1 MSRKNWWIG
10 ALLLGIAGILLFLVL
25 VMGQVNSPQ
34 AVSLED
40 IYALLVTEDG
50 DNRLDLIDQKLA
62 DIDEEVDLIYLQAK
76 EMMEEEGW
84 QFENQ
89 QWTLDDIKFLLDI
102 INAEINAIQD
112 RLDLMPPCP

>member
-1 MSRKNWWIG
+1 MSRRNWWIG
-10 ALLLGIAGILLFLVL
+10 ALLLGVAGILLFFVL
-25 VMGQVNSPQ
+25 VMGQLDSQ
-34 AVSLED
+34 RAVSLED

-50 DNRLDLIDQKLA
+50 ENRLDLIEQKLA

-84 QFENQ
+84 QFEKQ

-102 INAEINAIQD
+102 ITAELNTVQD
-112 RLDLMPPCP
+112 KLDAMAP